1 MMLGQGKREAE
12 GRARGAV
19 RNRTALFEDP
29 TWEDRFDTLIRVTQ
43 RTQLIKELTGTD
55 VRTARLKEAID
66 RRLAESGEKAQRPR
80 GLGRRYSSQNFLST
94 KYERL
99 DAAYLIAMHFGSTGP
114 GVSSDTEDNLGRALD
129 KRLEVW
135 LTYRSTLYPQGAEPK
150 INFESY
156 CMLVSGIRAG
166 AIDVHTCPDCG
177 TRHPWNAERLGLPI
191 CPACTVMDLRVRA
204 GRQEIDARIRQKR
217 AAEDKKAAKYLAEA

>member
-1 MMLGQGKREAE
+1 MLGQPNKEAE

-19 RNRTALFEDP
+19 RVRTAIFEDP
-29 TWEDRFDTLIRVTQ
+29 TWEERFDVLIRVTQ
-43 RTQLIKELTGTD
+43 RTQLIRELTGTD
-55 VRTARLKEAID
+55 VRTGRLKEAID
-66 RRLAESGEKAQRPR
+66 RRYAESGEKTKRPR
-80 GLGRRYSSQNFLST
+80 GLGRQYSSQSFLYT
-94 KYERL
+94 KNERL
-99 DAAYLIAMHFGSTGP
+99 DAAYLIALHFGGNGP
-114 GVSSDTEDNLGRALD
+114 GVSGEAEDNLGRALD
-129 KRLEVW
+129 KRLEVF
-135 LTYRSTLYPQGAEPK
+135 LTYKTSLYPNSAEPK